1 MRPRAS
7 CVPTERATLVAIAR
21 AIGELSAAPT
31 TAVFVHRGALSAPF
45 FADDWLFLEVTRGR
59 GLVAAMLA
67 RDPLGNY
74 FRPLGRAA
82 WFWAL
87 GHASGE
93 SAAAFHGAN
102 LALFLIAIAL
112 LWALARRVAG
122 DGAAAIAA
130 AILALTSAADVPVLW
145 ACGAQDLLAVTLAL
159 AALLAAAYDRRVLAC
174 VLLVMAPLAKET
186 VALTCIP
193 ALLLARRAGEPWRE
207 TLRRAWC
214 YPAATLVWALM
225 AAYALTHARAGA
237 SGLALSPWGPLAA
250 AAGIVRTAFGLEWAS
265 DALPFLPV
273 RWPSADVLAALLAVT
288 LAVGFFAPGWPQR
301 ARERSAPPQRG
312 KRRGAMP
319 AQGARDDAPAGAAA
333 APGVSTMAIAWI
345 VAGTLP
351 VAAVAPIWSA
361 YYLLF
366 AMAGVALLAGLYL
379 ARLPRG
385 TATLAVVALGIA
397 AHQARAVQEFATAPS
412 EWSRQSHVN
421 RFYLE
426 RGMRESARVIAELR
440 AAVPT
445 LEPNTTVLLAGIPAW
460 CAVQTGNGPVLRGVY
475 RDSTLRS
482 YYLTQFDPAML
493 ARGPV
498 RLVYTGNDRPQLT
511 DHTREPG
518 AWSQAAYGM
527 LLEERIA
534 AADAALRQSLV
545 VQPGD
550 LFALYGYLWTAYG
563 LGDRARAD
571 SLARRQQLQPR
582 AGADAVVAE
591 AKARLAARDS
601 VHAIVLLRAAR
612 QTYAY
617 DAPLHALAADVM
629 MQVQGAQ
636 DEGAIEAFAAR
647 VLAPEDGEA
656 WRRWAYVQMVHGRE
670 QAALAS
676 LARYERLA
684 PAVAGADAALPR
696 WRELLQARMPGGTAT
711 QAALRSP

>member
-1 MRPRAS
+1 M
-7 CVPTERATLVAIAR
+7 
-21 AIGELSAAPT
+21 
-31 TAVFVHRGALSAPF
+31 FVHRGALSAPF
-45 FADDWLFLEVTRGR
+45 FADDWLFLEAVRGR
-59 GLVAAMLA
+59 GLVGALLA
-67 RDPLGNY
+67 PDPLGNY

-82 WFWAL
+82 WFWAVS
-87 GHASGE
+87 HASGE
-93 SAAAFHGAN
+93 SAATFHCAN
-102 LALFLIAIAL
+102 IALFLIAITL

-122 DGAAAIAA
+122 QAVAAIAA
-130 AILALTSAADVPVLW
+130 AIFALTCAADVPVLW

-159 AALLAAAYDRRVLAC
+159 AALLAAAYDRRLLAC
-174 VLLVMAPLAKET
+174 VLLVIAPLAKET

-193 ALLLARRAGEPWRE
+193 ALLLARRSGESWRE

-214 YPAATLVWALM
+214 YPAATLIWAI
-225 AAYALTHARAGA
+225 AAGLALSHARVGA

-250 AAGIVRTAFGLEWAS
+250 VAALVRTALGLEWAS

-273 RWPSADVLAALLAVT
+273 RWPGADVLAALLVVT

-301 ARERSAPPQRG
+301 ARERCTPAPPRG
-312 KRRGAMP
+312 KRRGAIA
-319 AQGARDDAPAGAAA
+319 AQGARDDAPAA
-333 APGVSTMAIAWI
+333 APTAPGTPGTPGTLTMAIAWI

-385 TATLAVVALGIA
+385 TATVVVVALGIA
-397 AHQARAVQEFATAPS
+397 AHQARAVQEFATAPG

-426 RGMRESARVIAELR
+426 RGMRESARVIAEIR
-440 AAVPT
+440 AAVPAV
-445 LEPNTTVLLAGIPAW
+445 EPHTTMLLAGIPAW

-527 LLEERIA
+527 LLEGRIA

-563 LGDRARAD
+563 VGDRARAD
-571 SLARRQQLQPR
+571 SLARMQQLQPR
-582 AGADAVVAE
+582 AGAGAVVAA

-601 VHAIVLLRAAR
+601 VQATVLLRAAR
-612 QTYAY
+612 QAYAY
-617 DAPLHALAADVM
+617 DAPLHALAADLM
-629 MQVQGAQ
+629 MQVHGAQ
-636 DEGAIEAFAAR
+636 DEGAIEAFAAH

-656 WRRWAYVQMVHGRE
+656 WRRWAYVQMIHGRD

-676 LARYERLA
+676 LARYEDLA
-684 PAVAGADAALPR
+684 PALAGADEALPR
-696 WRELLQARMPGGTAT
+696 WRELLQARIPGGSAA